1 MFLLKIPPTPRSVKY
16 SCGMPLHLSAG
27 WALKSGV
34 STQAPFAFR
43 DGSPSTSVR
52 AGSSE
57 RCSTRSHRLGHKACW
72 LQESSES
79 HFRLLLTGLQNAWL
93 LGFSHLSVSRMIQV
107 MLQGCQ
113 GMADYL
119 LSFVR
124 QQKLLLRAGSS
135 HYSHAWVSGKIEGS
149 FIASVMPQ
157 GLVLKRIAES
167 SLRRMECTTKENSGG
182 RGADLSLVTSNGK
195 RNKAV
200 WREVHRGH

>member
-1 MFLLKIPPTPRSVKY
+1 MLTLRKLFNRVCHKQSSWTIHLSWQYSYSTCPEGSKAIQTLRHTDRRQRVQRFLLKIPPTPRSVKY

-57 RCSTRSHRLGHKACW
+57 RCPTRSHRLGHKACW

-93 LGFSHLSVSRMIQV
+93 LGFSHLSVSRMIQA
-107 MLQGCQ
+107 GN
-113 GMADYL
+113 APR
-119 LSFVR
+119 LS
-124 QQKLLLRAGSS
+124 G
-135 HYSHAWVSGKIEGS
+135 HGW
-149 FIASVMPQ
+149 
-157 GLVLKRIAES
+157 
-167 SLRRMECTTKENSGG
+167 
-182 RGADLSLVTSNGK
+182 LSLVLC
-195 RNKAV
+195 
-200 WREVHRGH
+200 